1 MFGKNIF
8 KLVIILSVAI
18 NTLFSQDA
26 DTTEATNDSDRE
38 SYTSVDLSFM
48 RDRGNTNFLS
58 LYY

>member
-1 MFGKNIF
+1 MFSKNIF

-18 NTLFSQDA
+18 NSLFSQDA
-26 DTTEATNDSDRE
+26 DTTEATNDSRRE

>member
-1 MFGKNIF
+1 MFIKNIF
-8 KLVIILSVAI
+8 KIVIILSVAI
-18 NTLFSQDA
+18 NSLFSQDA

-58 LYY
+58 L